1 MNNMKTMVLMAGL
14 MGLFLLAGQLLG
26 GSQGLVLA
34 LILGS
39 AFNFI
44 MYFFSDRMVLR
55 MYGAKVVTEAEAPEL
70 YRMVDRLRQRA
81 GLPMP
86 TVAVAPHE
94 QPNAFA
100 TGRNPDHAVVAVTT
114 GILKYMPQEEL
125 EGVLAH
131 ELAHVKNRDMLI
143 TTIAAGIAGAISNLP
158 YLIMFGAGRDGDE
171 GGHPLAQLAL
181 LLLAPIGAMLIQFA
195 VSRQREFEADRVG
208 AEILGRPLP
217 LAHALRRLDALAH
230 RIPMQV
236 APAAAALAQVNP
248 LAARGGG
255 MLKLFST
262 HPPTE
267 ERVARLE
274 AMAAG
279 R

>member
-1 MNNMKTMVLMAGL
+1 MNNVKTFVLMAGL
-14 MGLFLLAGQLLG
+14 MGLFLLVGQLLG
-26 GSQGLVLA
+26 GSQGLILA
-34 LILGS
+34 LGIGI

-44 MYFFSDRMVLR
+44 MYFFSDRMVLK
-55 MYGAKVVTEAEAPEL
+55 MYRAQVVTEAEAPEL

-86 TVAVAPHE
+86 VVAVAPHE

-100 TGRNPDHAVVAVTT
+100 TGRNPNHAVVAVTT

-125 EGVLAH
+125 EGVIAH

-143 TTIAAGIAGAISNLP
+143 STIAAGIAGAISNLP
-158 YLIMFGAGRDGDE
+158 YYLMFGLGGQDDE
-171 GGHPLAQLAL
+171 GGHPIAQLAL

-208 AEILGRPLP
+208 AEILGRPMP
-217 LAHALRRLDALAH
+217 LANALRRLDAMAH

-236 APAAAALAQVNP
+236 APAAAPLAQVNP
-248 LAARGGG
+248 LAAYSGGVG
-255 MLKLFST
+255 KLFST

-274 AMAAG
+274 AMAPG

>member
-1 MNNMKTMVLMAGL
+1 MNNVKTFVLMAGL
-14 MGLFLLAGQLLG
+14 MGLFLLVGQLLG
-26 GSQGLVLA
+26 GSQGLVIA
-34 LILGS
+34 LIFGS
-39 AFNFI
+39 LFNFV
-44 MYFFSDRMVLR
+44 MYFFSDRLVLR
-55 MYGAKVVTEAEAPEL
+55 MYRAQVVTEAEAPEL

-86 TVAVAPHE
+86 VVAVAPHE

-100 TGRNPDHAVVAVTT
+100 TGRSPKHAVVAVTT

-125 EGVLAH
+125 EGVIAH

-143 TTIAAGIAGAISNLP
+143 STVAAGIAGAISNLP
-158 YLIMFGAGRDGDE
+158 YLIMFGGGTDDE
-171 GGHPLAQLAL
+171 GGHPFAQLAL

-208 AEILGRPLP
+208 ALILGRPMP
-217 LAHALRRLDALAH
+217 LANALRRLDAMAH

-236 APAAAALAQVNP
+236 APAAAPLAQVNP
-248 LAARGGG
+248 LAAYGGG
-255 MLKLFST
+255 MARLFST

-274 AMAAG
+274 AMSAG